1 MTRLEKIEYTDIDSN
16 QLELYGITEEQEN
29 EIAESTANLVTI
41 EKEGSPITKLTITFK
56 GGSLIWITQKH

>member
-1 MTRLEKIEYTDIDSN
+1 MTRLEKIEYTDIDDS

-29 EIAESTANLVTI
+29 EIAESTANIVTI

-56 GGSLIWITQKH
+56 GGSLI

>member
-56 GGSLIWITQKH
+56 GGSLI

>member
-1 MTRLEKIEYTDIDSN
+1 MTRLEKIEYTDIDGN

-56 GGSLIWITQKH
+56 GGSLI